1 MKTKKTLTL
10 EIGITVG
17 EIKELVIKHLAETHE
32 EYKKISDATT
42 KPIINFE
49 SSITN
54 GTDVFVGCLVTI
66 TKVK

>member
-1 MKTKKTLTL
+1 MKTKKTLTV
-10 EIGITVG
+10 EIGITAE

-32 EYKKISDATT
+32 EFKKISDATT

-49 SSITN
+49 ISN
-54 GTDVFVGCLVTI
+54 GDIFVGCLVSI

>member
-1 MKTKKTLTL
+1 MKTKKTLL
-10 EIGITVG
+10 VEIGITAE

-32 EYKKISDATT
+32 EFKKISDATT

-49 SSITN
+49 ISETN
-54 GTDVFVGCLVTI
+54 DTEIFVGCHVSI